1 MNFFQ
6 YLIITYFIRELE
18 KILTKEPTMFELD
31 TEDNSQ
37 FRKIMFTLMGTNTHK
52 FIEISPLHYQQLDVI
67 SFHQMKI
74 EKYLIDVSEIFKE
87 LFK

>member
-1 MNFFQ
+1 M
-6 YLIITYFIRELE
+6 E

-37 FRKIMFTLMGTNTHK
+37 YRKIMYTLMGTNTHK

-74 EKYLIDVSEIFKE
+74 EKYLIDVSEIWKNYFNRINFIIFISSEK
-87 LFK
+87 LTS

>member
-1 MNFFQ
+1 M
-6 YLIITYFIRELE
+6 E
-18 KILTKEPTMFELD
+18 KILTKEPSMFELD

-37 FRKIMFTLMGTNTHK
+37 YRKIMSTLMGTNTHK

-74 EKYLIDVSEIFKE
+74 EKYLIDVS
-87 LFK
+87 

>member
-1 MNFFQ
+1 
-6 YLIITYFIRELE
+6 
-18 KILTKEPTMFELD
+18 MFELD

-37 FRKIMFTLMGTNTHK
+37 YRKIMFTLMGTNTHK

-74 EKYLIDVSEIFKE
+74 EKYLIDVS
-87 LFK
+87 